1 MIPLYLIKVL
11 CIVGIHKHVR
21 PWLAFGVH
29 AALSLKHKRSRPT
42 TFGVWAERQAQR
54 ERNVVG
60 EGNGEMKRSRGS
72 KQRHLR
78 RTHTHTHTHT
88 CAQTQTQTQTQTHT
102 HTDTQTHTCT
112 YALMHPS
119 SQAQGQAL
127 HVSSAELIGTHR

>member
-54 ERNVVG
+54 ERKVVG

-102 HTDTQTHTCT
+102 HTDTQTHTHRHTPWFATLTLNRHVLRWMPPC
-112 YALMHPS
+112 H
-119 SQAQGQAL
+119 AQQ
-127 HVSSAELIGTHR
+127 R